1 MTSQV
6 RTTARRFVVGVDGSE
21 ESREALRW
29 AADQAVS
36 QGARLEVVCPWDLPF
51 SGLAT
56 SYSPEPVGLP
66 NPQEIARRAGTA
78 LDQTVREVLGDD
90 LPLDVEQVVE
100 QGDPAAVLLRRS
112 EGADMLVVGS
122 RGHGGFN
129 RLLVGSVSEK
139 CVRHATCSV
148 IVIRRGT

>member
-36 QGARLEVVCPWDLPF
+36 QGARLEVVCAWDLPF

-90 LPLDVEQVVE
+90 LLWTSSRSWSKAIRPRSSYVAPRVRTCSSSA
-100 QGDPAAVLLRRS
+100 PAAMVASIGYLSDRS
-112 EGADMLVVGS
+112 VK
-122 RGHGGFN
+122 
-129 RLLVGSVSEK
+129 SVS
-139 CVRHATCSV
+139 
-148 IVIRRGT
+148 GTQPAL